1 MKTRLAA
8 TLLLSAFL
16 ASCQSGGDALE
27 GVAPKQGAIQDVS
40 PKTVEA
46 SAPQAPASPAAEGG
60 NDEAR
65 MVDAAASIAALQ
77 KARGNLAALDDIFA
91 CYERAKAKDAP
102 IGEAKVCAA
111 QDFVVSKS
119 VNEQTAK
126 PENAA
131 RNKRAK
137 FIAKRSAER
146 IGAVLQAKGMNQ
158 GQFNVFGRFLHSH
171 VLPAYQRA
179 SG

>member
-1 MKTRLAA
+1 M
-8 TLLLSAFL
+8 LLLSALL
-16 ASCQSGGDALE
+16 ASCQSGGEALD

-46 SAPQAPASPAAEGG
+46 AVPQTAEPAKASAQADTQPDELRLVKAAE
-60 NDEAR
+60 
-65 MVDAAASIAALQ
+65 SIAALQ
-77 KARGNLAALDDIFA
+77 RAKGNLAALDDVFA

-102 IGEAKVCAA
+102 ISDAKVCAA